1 MTVTEFQEL
10 DEIKTLVARGAQ
22 TGVLSHADIASATA
36 ELDLD
41 DSDREE
47 LKTWIES
54 QEIEL
59 IDDDP
64 SAPTTQVERA
74 PDKRGRRRAKAAIDL
89 RPDMTTDSLQLF
101 LKDIG
106 KVRLL
111 TAQEE
116 VDLAKKIELLRS
128 RGVTACLGGTLLE
141 IAWAQGKSDAC
152 LDWASKVGFEGV
164 EVSRGTVPMGT
175 DEKQELIAVAAQR
188 FTVFAETGYKSADRI
203 LLAAEWH
210 QEIMGD
216 LGAGARF
223 IVAEGRESGTVGVYD
238 ADGTPRPDIIEAAI
252 RGAGL
257 ARTFFEAPRKDQQ
270 AWFINMHGPDVN
282 LGNVAPD
289 DLLPLQTLRL
299 GLRADTALS
308 NLAEQV
314 AFGRQT

>member
-1 MTVTEFQEL
+1 MPDFLGLPDLPQ
-10 DEIKTLVARGAQ
+10 KPRARGM
-22 TGVLSHADIASATA
+22 THVLDKGIPVGAMADHLESHVDFVDVWKFGWGTA
-36 ELDLD
+36 Y
-41 DSDREE
+41 
-47 LKTWIES
+47 
-54 QEIEL
+54 
-59 IDDDP
+59 
-64 SAPTTQVERA
+64 AERH
-74 PDKRGRRRAKAAIDL
+74 
-89 RPDMTTDSLQLF
+89 
-101 LKDIG
+101 
-106 KVRLL
+106 
-111 TAQEE
+111 
-116 VDLAKKIELLRS
+116 LAKKI
-128 RGVTACLGGTLLE
+128 E

-152 LDWASKVGFEGV
+152 LDWASGVGFEAV

-175 DEKQELIAVAAQR
+175 DEKQKLISVAAQR

-210 QEIMGD
+210 QEITGD
-216 LGAGARF
+216 LEAGARF

-238 ADGTPRPDIIEAAI
+238 ADGKPRPDIIDAAI

-270 AWFINMHGPDVN
+270 AWFINMHGPEVN

-299 GLRADTALS
+299 GLRADTALR